1 MKDPRWLLG
10 FRSDV
15 YSQTG
20 EDGVI
25 AKVLATLPKADRWCV
40 EFGAWDG
47 EYLSNVC
54 NLIDNQGYAGVLI
67 EGSATKFQEL
77 RKRYAAN
84 SKVTPLNKMVGF
96 GKEDNLDEILKG
108 TPIPLDFDF
117 LSIDIDG
124 NDYHVWK
131 AVSRYRPKVVCIEF
145 NPTVPTE
152 VRWVQPADA
161 RLNRGASLLA
171 LVELAKKKAYELVC
185 VLPWNAIFVRGEYF
199 PLFEISDNRPKSLRA
214 DLTAVTY
221 FFSGYDGAILLAGA
235 QRLPW
240 HGLEFREAD
249 LQILPRMLR
258 RYPLDYSWAQQR
270 LFWLFKQFTGLR
282 THTRRLF
289 RLFWRL
295 AGLRKRA
302 RNIRDGR
309 S

>member
-1 MKDPRWLLG
+1 MKIQ
-10 FRSDV
+10 SA
-15 YSQTG
+15 
-20 EDGVI
+20 I
-25 AKVLATLPKADRWCV
+25 ATLV
-40 EFGAWDG
+40 LGAVLVSPVFAQNSQQTKMA
-47 EYLSNVC
+47 YC
-54 NLIDNQGYAGVLI
+54 NKQAG
-67 EGSATKFQEL
+67 
-77 RKRYAAN
+77 
-84 SKVTPLNKMVGF
+84 
-96 GKEDNLDEILKG
+96 D
-108 TPIPLDFDF
+108 
-117 LSIDIDG
+117 
-124 NDYHVWK
+124 
-131 AVSRYRPKVVCIEF
+131 
-145 NPTVPTE
+145 
-152 VRWVQPADA
+152 
-161 RLNRGASLLA
+161 
-171 LVELAKKKAYELVC
+171 KKKAYELVC

>member
-1 MKDPRWLLG
+1 MNWPISEILADMKDPQWLLE
-10 FRSDV
+10 FRADV
-15 YSQTG
+15 HSQTG

-25 AKVLATLPKADRWCV
+25 AKVLATLPKTDRWCV

-54 NLIDNQGYAGVLI
+54 NLIDNRDYAGVLI
-67 EGSATKFQEL
+67 ECSATKFQDL

-84 SKVTPLNKMVGF
+84 AKVIPVNRMVGF

-108 TPIPLDFDF
+108 TPIPVGFDF

-124 NDYHVWK
+124 NDYHAWK

-152 VRWVQPADA
+152 VRWVQPADP

-171 LVELAKKKAYELVC
+171 LADLAKEKDYELVS
-185 VLPWNAIFVRGEYF
+185 VLPFNAIFVRGEYF
-199 PLFEISDNRPKSLRA
+199 PLFEISDNRPESLRA

-221 FFSGYDGAILLAGA
+221 IFSGYDGAILLAGA

-240 HGLEFREAD
+240 HGLEFRAED
-249 LQILPRMLR
+249 VQILPRMLR
-258 RYPLDYSWAQQR
+258 RYPLDYSWTQQG
-270 LFWLFKQFTGLR
+270 LFRFFTALAGLR
-282 THTRRLF
+282 KHVRRLF
-289 RLFWRL
+289 RVLKRL
-295 AGLRKRA
+295 AGLR
-302 RNIRDGR
+302 
-309 S
+309 